1 MTLEKPIQELMALM
15 DDTIL
20 RQWTLLRSIP
30 NHPRRIATNQLQTML
45 ADIMGEVS
53 LRTIQR
59 DLNKLSLVFQIEGD
73 QSKPQGW
80 CWRKGHKLDVQ
91 TLEPATALTFN
102 LAEAYLTRLLPPAAT
117 AQLQPWFNA
126 ARNISSTKASAIT
139 RWQDK
144 IRVIPGSPFRVI
156 RQTDSEVQRAVY
168 EAVQTER
175 LLEIDYRAISDGGE
189 KTYPVHPFAIVV
201 RDSTIYL
208 VGRIRDYDDIRIM
221 AVHRIASARIMD
233 QPAVLDPGF
242 SIDSYLQ
249 QNSFQI
255 MQGDGTVLL
264 ELRIDPQLARYLVEA
279 PISDDQE
286 ITDAPDGSKRLK
298 ATVPDSVQLRTW
310 LLSLGAAAT
319 VLTPPDI
326 RSEVTQQIVKM
337 TQHYDANF
345 ALMAEH
351 AMSEK

>member
-1 MTLEKPIQELMALM
+1 MAIMDNTL
-15 DDTIL
+15 L

-30 NHPRRIATNQLQTML
+30 NHPRRIATTQLQAML
-45 ADIMGEVS
+45 ADIIGDVS

-73 QSKPQGW
+73 QAKPQGW

-156 RQTDSEVQRAVY
+156 RQTDSEVQRTVY
-168 EAVQTER
+168 EAVHAER
-175 LLEIDYRAISDGGE
+175 MLEISYRPISGDGE
-189 KTYPVHPFAIVV
+189 KTYPVHPLAIVV

-208 VGRIRDYDDIRIM
+208 VGRIRDYEDIRIM
-221 AVHRIASARIMD
+221 AIHRVTGARIID

-255 MQGDGTVLL
+255 VQGGGTVSL
-264 ELRIDPQLARYLVEA
+264 ELRIDPQLARYLFEA

-286 ITDAPDGSKRLK
+286 ITDTIDGSKRLQ
-298 ATVPDSVQLRTW
+298 ATVPDSAQLRTW

-319 VLTPPDI
+319 VLSPPDL
-326 RSEVTQQIVKM
+326 RSELKQHIVEM
-337 TQHYDANF
+337 TQSYDDDP
-345 ALMAEH
+345 H
-351 AMSEK
+351 

>member
-1 MTLEKPIQELMALM
+1 MDNTL
-15 DDTIL
+15 L

-30 NHPRRIATNQLQTML
+30 NHPRRIATTQLQAML
-45 ADIMGEVS
+45 ADIIGDVS

-73 QSKPQGW
+73 QAKPQGW

-156 RQTDSEVQRAVY
+156 RQTDSEVQRTVY
-168 EAVQTER
+168 EAVHAER
-175 LLEIDYRAISDGGE
+175 MLEISYRPISGDGE
-189 KTYPVHPFAIVV
+189 KTYPVHPLAIVV

-208 VGRIRDYDDIRIM
+208 VGRIRDYEDIRIM
-221 AVHRIASARIMD
+221 AIHRITGARIID

-255 MQGDGTVLL
+255 VQGGGTVSL
-264 ELRIDPQLARYLVEA
+264 ELHIDPQLARYLFEA

-286 ITDAPDGSKRLK
+286 ITDTIDGSKRLQ
-298 ATVPDSVQLRTW
+298 ATVPDSAQLRTW

-319 VLTPPDI
+319 VLSPPDL
-326 RSEVTQQIVKM
+326 RSELKQHIVEM
-337 TQHYDANF
+337 TQSYDDDP
-345 ALMAEH
+345 H
-351 AMSEK
+351 

>member
-1 MTLEKPIQELMALM
+1 MTLEKPIQEIMAIM

-30 NHPRRIATNQLQTML
+30 NHPRRIATTQLQAML
-45 ADIMGEVS
+45 ADIIGEVS
-53 LRTIQR
+53 LRTVQR

-102 LAEAYLTRLLPPAAT
+102 LAEAYLTRLLPPSAT

-126 ARNISSTKASAIT
+126 ARNISSMKASAIT

-156 RQTDSEVQRAVY
+156 RQIDSEVQRAVY

-175 LLEIDYRAISDGGE
+175 MLEIDYLPISGDGE
-189 KTYPVHPFAIVV
+189 KTYPVHPLAIVV

-208 VGRIRDYDDIRIM
+208 VGRIRAYDDIRIM
-221 AVHRIASARIMD
+221 AIHRIAGARIMD
-233 QPAVLDPGF
+233 QLAILDPGF

-255 MQGDGTVLL
+255 MQGGGTVSL
-264 ELRIDPQLARYLVEA
+264 ELRIDPQLARYLLEA

-286 ITDAPDGSKRLK
+286 IFDAPDSSKRLK
-298 ATVPDSVQLRTW
+298 ATVPDSAQLRTW
-310 LLSLGAAAT
+310 LLSFGAAVT
-319 VLTPPDI
+319 VLSPPDL
-326 RSEVTQQIVKM
+326 RSKVRQQVVEM
-337 TQHYDANF
+337 VQSYNAN
-345 ALMAEH
+345 LPH
-351 AMSEK
+351 IP

>member
-1 MTLEKPIQELMALM
+1 MTRKRPTQEIMALM

-30 NHPRRIATNQLQTML
+30 NHPRRIATTQLQAML
-45 ADIMGEVS
+45 ADIIGEVS
-53 LRTIQR
+53 LRTVQR

-156 RQTDSEVQRAVY
+156 RQTDSDVQRTVY

-175 LLEIDYRAISDGGE
+175 MLEIDYRPISDDGE
-189 KTYPVHPFAIVV
+189 KTYPVHPLAIVV

-208 VGRIRDYDDIRIM
+208 VGRIRDYDDIRII
-221 AVHRIASARIMD
+221 AVHRIASARIVD
-233 QPAVLDPGF
+233 QPAILDPGF

-255 MQGDGTVLL
+255 MQGGGTVFL
-264 ELRIDPQLARYLVEA
+264 ELRLDPQLARYLVEA

-286 ITDAPDGSKRLK
+286 ITEAPDGSKSLK
-298 ATVPDSVQLRTW
+298 ATVPDSVQLMTW
-310 LLSLGAAAT
+310 LLSLGSAGI
-319 VLTPPDI
+319 VLSPPDLRSRMKQHFAEITSGYEEI
-326 RSEVTQQIVKM
+326 R
-337 TQHYDANF
+337 
-345 ALMAEH
+345 
-351 AMSEK
+351 

>member
-1 MTLEKPIQELMALM
+1 M

-30 NHPRRIATNQLQTML
+30 NHPRRIATTQLQAML
-45 ADIMGEVS
+45 ADIIGQVS
-53 LRTIQR
+53 IRTIQR

-139 RWQDK
+139 RWQEK
-144 IRVIPGSPFRVI
+144 IRVIPSSPFRVM
-156 RQTDSEVQRAVY
+156 RQTDDEVQRTVY

-175 LLEIDYRAISDGGE
+175 MLEIDYRPISGDGE
-189 KTYPVHPFAIVV
+189 KTYPVHPLAIVV

-208 VGRIRDYDDIRIM
+208 IGRIRDYDDIRIM
-221 AVHRIASARIMD
+221 AIHRIASARIMD
-233 QPAVLDPGF
+233 QPAVLDPDF
-242 SIDSYLQ
+242 SIDTYLQ

-255 MQGDGTVLL
+255 MQGGGTIAL
-264 ELRIDPQLARYLVEA
+264 ELRIDPQLARYLLEA
-279 PISDDQE
+279 PISHDQE
-286 ITDAPDGSKRLK
+286 IQDALDGSKRLQ
-298 ATVPDSVQLRTW
+298 ATVPDSAQLRTW

-319 VLTPPDI
+319 VLSPPDL
-326 RSEVTQQIVKM
+326 RSEIKQQLREVTSR
-337 TQHYDANF
+337 YDD
-345 ALMAEH
+345 
-351 AMSEK
+351 